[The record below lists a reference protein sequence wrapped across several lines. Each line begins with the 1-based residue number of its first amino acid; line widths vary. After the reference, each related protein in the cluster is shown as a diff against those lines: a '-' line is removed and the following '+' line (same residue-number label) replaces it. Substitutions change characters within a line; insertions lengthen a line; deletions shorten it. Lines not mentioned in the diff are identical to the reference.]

1 MHAAVLSSKH
11 MYQTCNKERR
21 SNDNCDLI
29 FLLQITVVEEDD
41 VQLFA
46 PPPTARQTLAGG
58 HPSSS
63 AGAATATA
71 AAAAMAEQAQSTTW
85 LDKLPAR
92 FGFLG
97 RAQLARRRSS
107 RAGAASGAG
116 DVTMTWASFDDS
128 STAGQTAP
136 LLQFDMQVRIM

>member
-1 MHAAVLSSKH
+1 MCHKLTLMCMLTH
-11 MYQTCNKERR
+11 
-21 SNDNCDLI
+21 
-29 FLLQITVVEEDD
+29 LQITVVEEDD
-41 VQLFA
+41 LQLFA

-58 HPSSS
+58 NPSSS
-63 AGAATATA
+63 TGAATATA
-71 AAAAMAEQAQSTTW
+71 AAAAMAQQAQSTTW

-107 RAGAASGAG
+107 RAGGASGAG

-128 STAGQTAP
+128 NAGQTAP
-136 LLQFDMQVRIM
+136 LLQFDMQVRGLSSDETCWQQ

>member
-1 MHAAVLSSKH
+1 MCTTIMA
-11 MYQTCNKERR
+11 KEGASRQL
-21 SNDNCDLI
+21 NCIITL
-29 FLLQITVVEEDD
+29 LLQITVVEEED

-63 AGAATATA
+63 AGAAWASATATA

-92 FGFLG
+92 FGSLG

-107 RAGAASGAG
+107 RAGGASGAG

-128 STAGQTAP
+128 TGTGVTAP
-136 LLQFDMQVRIM
+136 LLEYDMQVRRV